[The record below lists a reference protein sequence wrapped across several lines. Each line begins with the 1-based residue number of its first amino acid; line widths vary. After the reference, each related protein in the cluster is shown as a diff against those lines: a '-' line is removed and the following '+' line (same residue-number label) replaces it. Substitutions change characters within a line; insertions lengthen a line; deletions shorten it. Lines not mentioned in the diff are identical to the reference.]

1 MRAVPGRRMPIIAP
15 AGAPSLLPCR
25 SATGNDVSDDITK
38 LLHSWRAGDLQAR
51 ESLFD
56 GVYAMLRDMAAARL
70 DRDRGD
76 ATLRPTS
83 LVHEAL
89 LRVLGREMSFADRAH
104 FFALVALKMRAVLV
118 DHARA
123 RAAAKRGGGA
133 VNVTLSHV
141 DKGGQCEEAGDYD
154 VLALHQALERLSS
167 YDERAGRVVELAYF
181 GGMSH
186 EEIAAVLEISV
197 PTVDRDLRFAK
208 AWLNRQLAG

>member
-1 MRAVPGRRMPIIAP
+1 MD
-15 AGAPSLLPCR
+15 L
-25 SATGNDVSDDITK
+25 SDDITR

-56 GVYAMLRDMAAARL
+56 AVYAMLRDMAASRL
-70 DRDRGD
+70 GSPRDD
-76 ATLRPTS
+76 LTLRPTS

-89 LRVLGREMSFADRAH
+89 LRMLGRDVGFADRAH

-118 DHARA
+118 DYARSHV
-123 RAAAKRGGGA
+123 AAKRGGGA

-141 DKGGQCEEAGDYD
+141 DAGGVHREDIGDYD
-154 VLALHQALERLSS
+154 VLALHQALERLSG
-167 YDERAGRVVELAYF
+167 YDERAGRAVELAYF

-186 EEIAAVLEISV
+186 EEIATVLEVSV

-208 AWLNRQLAG
+208 AWLNRQLT

>member
-1 MRAVPGRRMPIIAP
+1 M
-15 AGAPSLLPCR
+15 SH
-25 SATGNDVSDDITK
+25 DITT

-56 GVYAMLRDMAAARL
+56 SVYAMLREMAAARL
-70 DRDRGD
+70 DRGRGD

-89 LRVLGREMSFADRAH
+89 LRMLGRDVGFADRAH
-104 FFALVALKMRAVLV
+104 FFALAALKMRAVLV

-123 RAAAKRGGGA
+123 RAASKRGGDV
-133 VNVTLSHV
+133 VNVTLSHA
-141 DKGGQCEEAGDYD
+141 DLQGGPVQDTGVYD
-154 VLALHQALERLSS
+154 VLALHQALERLSGH
-167 YDERAGRVVELAYF
+167 DERAGRVVELAYF

-186 EEIAAVLEISV
+186 EEIATVLDVSV